1 MWAKRFALP
10 LLLFLGASA
19 QKPNVKT
26 TRFENLPK
34 NMFYFEDASVSLGS
48 SPWFLFIRLTGALP
62 NVYLSEDEGKN
73 WSKVKG
79 VPDGHALVL
88 VQHPFNN
95 RMAFILGD
103 KVTHWRTMDRGRMW
117 QSFEMPHPIAFVPAP
132 LSFHSDEKNSEWIM
146 MQVCTHTNDSNVL
159 YSLALAPTLALTLAL
174 TLAPKVRECKKSAWG
189 WSETCFGSTYYTLD
203 AFSSGAKL
211 LTRNSFKCIFAHSSS
226 IRTISSGSHKK
237 IGFAP
242 KRPPSQVFCVAFDKN
257 AADGSTNAR
266 SSRLFTSSDWF
277 DKETELI
284 DFGLGQRA
292 SRGVTAI
299 GIMSKFMVAALRD
312 PSGKS
317 HELQLQVTLDGYTWH
332 KAQFPHASSSKLLE
346 NAYTI
351 VESTSHS
358 LAVDVLLH
366 SDAAVGTLF
375 VSNSNGTFFVESL
388 VDTNRNRAG
397 FVDFEDLVGV
407 EGVGIAN
414 YVKNAPAVE
423 GHKAAKQVRSVITFD
438 DGRTWDPLDPPD
450 DSDCRSGSRET
461 CALHLYSVSTPHNIG
476 KVFSSP
482 APGLVLG
489 VGSVGTHLRPYE
501 ECDTYMSR
509 DAGLTWKRVQKGA
522 HMYEVGDQGAVT
534 VLVDDE
540 EYTKQVKYSW
550 DEGNTWQTV
559 DLGVEIRARVLTT
572 VPDSTSLTFILL
584 GSLSRE
590 DAKGPG
596 GRYVAIHL
604 DFEPAK
610 VRKCESDDF
619 EKWYARTLK
628 GKECLMGHKQWYK
641 RRKENAKCYVGDKF
655 NEAPEHEENC
665 PCEDEDYECPIVS
678 DYNYIRQNNQCVAA
692 GPEPIPV
699 DVCKSNSRGEKY
711 LGSSGYRLIPGNTCD
726 RDKGIKKDEK
736 IQKDCSEAQKPPGE
750 VSHQVKFFKRPIVG
764 NWHFQKAGT
773 ILVQLDDGTVHQS
786 SNEGYSWTQLVNG
799 EYIIAVYMHLYADDR
814 AYLITNKDKLY
825 YTTDTA
831 QQWLALD
838 LPAPPNQFGLGLLS
852 FHPLQSDWLIY
863 TGQTDCGSDKSNCHV
878 EAYYTLN
885 HGRTWTSIEK
895 YVKTCTWARTANLR
909 IDQHLILCESYRDKK
924 GNQLSFANNPLEFIE
939 GSEYFKNKRKM
950 FDNVVGFAK
959 FSEYLLVAEVKGQSN
974 ALDLQVSLDGRS
986 FAMGKFPPGMSVD
999 NHAYTVLESSTD
1011 SVFLHVTMSDKRG
1024 AEWGNV
1030 LKSNSNGTYYGL
1042 SLEAVNRNAQ
1052 GYVDFEKLV
1061 GLDGIAVMNIVANTK
1076 EVEHTGKKKL
1086 QTRISHND
1094 GGTWKKLVPPPK
1106 DSLGQNYECSGT
1118 NCALHIHGYTERYD
1132 ARAKYSSPS
1141 AIGLM
1146 MGVGSVSEH
1155 LAPYKDSDTFLSR
1168 DGGFTWEEVHK
1179 DAHLFSF
1186 GDSGS
1191 VIVIVNDEEPT
1202 DHVLYTT
1209 NEGTSWREYK
1219 FSDERLRIRS
1229 IVTKPTETSRKFVLL
1244 GHKSADRDTWVAIQL
1259 DFSAITSRQ
1268 CLLNPDDP
1276 NKDDFELWS
1285 PSEEREERCLFGRQV
1300 QYHRRL
1306 RDRDC
1311 YVGDQP
1317 KIEQRIVKNC
1327 ACMKF
1332 DFECEFNYVRNSAG
1346 DCVLTPGAEPLPND
1360 DTCPGDASVWYER
1373 TAYRKIPHSSCE
1385 GGDRK
1390 DRGPE
1395 HPCLGIGSHG
1405 YLFWGFVVM
1414 IPIIFA
1420 GLVGLHFK
1428 KHGFATGAIRLPD
1441 NTGRQSWD
1449 DGGIVS
1455 TLASIPVAIVAVS
1468 RGVWARVST
1477 LLPGRRGPRYPTRGG
1492 YRTVAV
1498 DEDAQVLRFEDDD

>member
-10 LLLFLGASA
+10 LLLTLSAVVA
-19 QKPNVKT
+19 QKPEIKS

-34 NMFYFEDASVSLGS
+34 NVFYFDDTSTVLYHDSVQG
-48 SPWFLFIRLTGALP
+48 
-62 NVYLSEDEGKN
+62 NVYMSEDEGKN
-73 WSKVKG
+73 WGVVKG
-79 VPDGHALVL
+79 VPDGHALML
-88 VQHPFNN
+88 VEHPFNN

-103 KVTHWRTMDRGRMW
+103 KLTHWRTMDRGRLW

-132 LSFHSDEKNSEWIM
+132 MSFHADEKNSEWIL
-146 MQVCTHTNDSNVL
+146 MQ
-159 YSLALAPTLALTLAL
+159 
-174 TLAPKVRECKKSAWG
+174 VRECKKSSWG
-189 WSETCFGSTYYTLD
+189 WSEICHSSTYYTLD
-203 AFSSGAKL
+203 AFSSESKL
-211 LTRNSFKCIFAHSSS
+211 LVSKSHKCIFAHSSS
-226 IRTISSGSHKK
+226 IRTISGGKK
-237 IGFAP
+237 KTGFAP
-242 KRPPSQVFCVAFDKN
+242 KRPASQVFCVAFDRN
-257 AADGSTNAR
+257 SADGSVNAK
-266 SSRLFTSSDWF
+266 SSRLYTSSDWF
-277 DKETELI
+277 NKETELI

-292 SRGVTAI
+292 ARGVTAI

-312 PSGKS
+312 PTGKS
-317 HELQLQVTLDGYTWH
+317 RELQLHVTLDGHTWH

-358 LAVDVLLH
+358 LGVDVLLH
-366 SDAAVGTLF
+366 ADAAVGTLF
-375 VSNSNGTFFVESL
+375 VSNSNGTFFVQSL

-407 EGVGIAN
+407 EGVGLAN
-414 YVKNAPAVE
+414 YVKNARAVE

-438 DGRTWDPLDPPD
+438 DGRSWDPLDPPS
-450 DSDCRSGSRET
+450 DSDCRSSSRDT

-501 ECDTYMSR
+501 ECDTYLSR

-522 HMYEVGDQGAVT
+522 HMYEVGDQGAVM

-559 DLGVEIRARVLTT
+559 DLGVEMRARVLTT
-572 VPDSTSLTFILL
+572 VPDSTSLKFILL

-590 DAKGPG
+590 GAKGPG
-596 GRYVAIHL
+596 GRHVVVHL
-604 DFEPAK
+604 DFDPAK
-610 VRKCESDDF
+610 PRKCESGDF

-628 GKECLMGHKQWYK
+628 GKECLMGHKQWYS
-641 RRKENAKCYVGDKF
+641 RRKENANCYVGDKF

-665 PCEDEDYECPIVS
+665 PCEDSDYEC
-678 DYNYIRQNNQCVAA
+678 DYNYIRQGNDCVAA
-692 GPEPIPV
+692 GPEPIPA
-699 DVCKSNSRGEKY
+699 DMCKLGTPGETY
-711 LGSSGYRLIPGNTCD
+711 PGSSGYRLIPGNTCN
-726 RDKGIKKDEK
+726 RANGVKKDEK
-736 IQKDCSEAQKPPGE
+736 VNKDCSEAQKPPGE
-750 VSHQVKFFKRPIVG
+750 ASHQTKVFKRPIVG
-764 NWHFQKAGT
+764 NWYFQKAGT
-773 ILVQLDDGTVHQS
+773 ILVQLDDGKVHQS
-786 SNEGYSWTQLVNG
+786 SNEGYSWIQLVSG
-799 EYIIAVYMHLYADDR
+799 EYIIAVYMHLFADDR
-814 AYLITNKDKLY
+814 AYLITGKDKMY

-831 QQWLALD
+831 QQWLPID
-838 LPAPPNQFGLGLLS
+838 LPASPNQFGLGLLS
-852 FHPLQSDWLIY
+852 FHPTQSDWLIY
-863 TGQTDCGSDKSNCHV
+863 TGQQNCGEDKSNCHA
-878 EAYYTLN
+878 EAFYSLN
-885 HGRTWTSIEK
+885 HGRSWNSIEK
-895 YVKTCTWARTANLR
+895 YVKTCTWARSSDLR
-909 IDQHLILCESYRDKK
+909 IDPRLILCESYRDKK
-924 GNQLSFANNPLEFIE
+924 GNQRTFTGANPLEFVE
-939 GSEYFKNKRKM
+939 GGDYFKNKRKM

-959 FSEYLLVAEVKGQSN
+959 FSEYLLVAEVKGQTN
-974 ALDLQVSLDGRS
+974 ALDLQVSLDGRK

-1042 SLEAVNRNAQ
+1042 SLEAVNRNER
-1052 GYVDFEKLV
+1052 GYVDFEKMV
-1061 GLDGIAVMNIVANTK
+1061 GLDGIAVMNIVSNTK
-1076 EVEHTGKKKL
+1076 DVEHTGKKKL

-1094 GGTWKKLVPPPK
+1094 GGSWKSLAPPPK
-1106 DSLGQNYECSGT
+1106 DSLGQNYDCSGT

-1146 MGVGSVSEH
+1146 MGVGSVSEY

-1179 DAHLFSF
+1179 DAHIFAF

-1219 FSDERLRIRS
+1219 FSEERLRIRS
-1229 IVTKPTETSRKFVLL
+1229 IVTKPTETSRKFILL
-1244 GHKSADRDTWVAIQL
+1244 GHKAADRDTWVAIQL

-1268 CLLNPDDP
+1268 CVLDADNPA
-1276 NKDDFELWS
+1276 KDDFELWS

-1300 QYHRRL
+1300 LYHRRL

-1311 YVGDQP
+1311 YVGDQL
-1317 KIEQRIVKNC
+1317 KAEKRIVKNC
-1327 ACMKF
+1327 ACMAS
-1332 DFECEFNYVRNSAG
+1332 DFECEFNYVRNNAG
-1346 DCVLTPGAEPLPND
+1346 ECILTPGAEPLPSD

-1373 TAYRKIPHSSCE
+1373 TPYRKIPHSTCE
-1385 GGDRK
+1385 GGERM
-1390 DRGPE
+1390 DRGE
-1395 HPCLGIGSHG
+1395 QHPCPGIGSHG

-1420 GLVGLHFK
+1420 GLAGLHFK

-1441 NTGRQSWD
+1441 NSGRQSWG

-1455 TLASIPVAIVAVS
+1455 TLASIPIAIVAVS
-1468 RGVWARVST
+1468 RELWARVST
-1477 LLPGRRGPRYPTRGG
+1477 LLPGQRGPRYPTRGG